1 MNEVEKINYKVPPI
15 KSQGKKTKL
24 IEWIEN
30 QVKDMD
36 KNKELTFVEPFV
48 GTGAVGFNI
57 AGKNAIF
64 ADSNIHLIN
73 FYNAIKSGEITA
85 KKVREYLKIEGKK
98 LEESGEGKDSH
109 YYVVRERFNKDFNS
123 LDFLFLTRSC
133 FNGMMRFNSKGHFNV
148 PFCKKPERFAP
159 ALITKISNQVL
170 WLEMKIKTNN
180 WEFVCSD
187 FRTFM
192 KSIAERTDIV
202 MYLDPPYIGLNSDY
216 YNTWKPQDEEDMG
229 NLLKE
234 TKNSFI
240 LSTWYSKRD
249 RENPYVKSHWSEYNI
264 IKRNHFYHVGGKI
277 ENRSP
282 VVEALI
288 VSNKVKEYEHKK

>member
-1 MNEVEKINYKVPPI
+1 MNEVEKYKYKVPPI

-30 QVKDMD
+30 QVNHMD
-36 KNKELTFVEPFV
+36 KEKELTFVEPFV

-57 AGKNAIF
+57 AGKKAIF

-85 KKVREYLKIEGKK
+85 KKVREYLKEEGRK
-98 LEESGEGKDSH
+98 LEETSEGKDSH
-109 YYVVRERFNKDFNS
+109 YYIVRERFNNNFNS

-133 FNGMMRFNSKGHFNV
+133 FNGMMRFNSKGKFNV
-148 PFCKKPERFAP
+148 PFCKKPNRFAP
-159 ALITKISNQVL
+159 SLITKISNQIL
-170 WLEMKIKTNN
+170 WLEMKIKTND

-192 KSIAERTDIV
+192 KSISDRKDVI
-202 MYLDPPYIGLNSDY
+202 MYLDPPYMGLNSDY
-216 YNTWKPQDEEDMG
+216 YNTWRNQDEEDLAA
-229 NLLKE
+229 LLKD

-249 RENPYVKSHWSEYNI
+249 RINPYVELHWNNYDI
-264 IKRNHFYHVGGKI
+264 VKRNHYYHVGGKI
-277 ENRSP
+277 ENRSQ

-288 VSNKVKEYEHKK
+288 VSDKVKEDEHKK

>member
-24 IEWIEN
+24 IEWIEK
-30 QVKDMD
+30 QVK
-36 KNKELTFVEPFV
+36 KIEENNELTFVEPFV

-73 FYNAIKSGEITA
+73 FYNAIKSGEVTA
-85 KKVREYLKIEGKK
+85 KKVREYLKEEGKK
-98 LEESGEGKDSH
+98 LEETGEGKDSH
-109 YYVVRERFNKDFNS
+109 YYIVRERFNKEFNS

-133 FNGMMRFNSKGHFNV
+133 FNGMMRFNSKGQFNV

-159 ALITKISNQVL
+159 ALITKIANQVL
-170 WLEMKIKTNN
+170 WLEMKIKSNN
-180 WEFVCSD
+180 WDFVCSD

-192 KSIAERTDIV
+192 KSISDRKDIV

-216 YNTWKPQDEEDMG
+216 YNTWKPQDEED
-229 NLLKE
+229 LASILKE
-234 TKNSFI
+234 TNNSFI

-249 RENPYVKSHWSEYNI
+249 RINPYVESHWRDYEI
-264 IKRNHFYHVGGKI
+264 VKRKHFYHVGGKI

-288 VSNKVKEYEHKK
+288 VSNKVKEDEYKK

>member
-1 MNEVEKINYKVPPI
+1 MNEVEKYKYKVPPI

-30 QVKDMD
+30 QVNHMD
-36 KNKELTFVEPFV
+36 KEKELTFVEPFV

-57 AGKNAIF
+57 AGKKAIF

-85 KKVREYLKIEGKK
+85 KKVREYLKEEGRK
-98 LEESGEGKDSH
+98 LEETSEGKDSH
-109 YYVVRERFNKDFNS
+109 YYIVRERFNNNFNS

-133 FNGMMRFNSKGHFNV
+133 FNGMMRFNSKGKFNV
-148 PFCKKPERFAP
+148 PFCKKPNRFAP
-159 ALITKISNQVL
+159 SLITKISNQIL
-170 WLEMKIKTNN
+170 WLEMKIKTND

-192 KSIAERTDIV
+192 KSISDRKDVI
-202 MYLDPPYIGLNSDY
+202 MYLDPPYMGLNSDY
-216 YNTWKPQDEEDMG
+216 YNTWRHQDEEDLAA
-229 NLLKE
+229 LLKD

-249 RENPYVKSHWSEYNI
+249 RINPYVELHWNNYDI
-264 IKRNHFYHVGGKI
+264 VKRNHYYHVGGKI
-277 ENRSP
+277 ENRSQ

-288 VSNKVKEYEHKK
+288 VSDKVKEDEHKK